1 MFVQLNCV
9 VVDTDPSNRV
19 EMGNFLS
26 NHGVNVMAQCPGVDQ
41 VATELGREDGP
52 QMAVVNLD
60 PNPYA
65 SLKKVGQLV
74 RQFPSVSFF
83 VMSQTVDPQ
92 LLMDAMHAGV
102 KEFVPLPIVEEKF
115 AAGIERIAQMHG
127 MGKHAK
133 IIHLIPTVGGCGSTT
148 VACNIAAALAR
159 AGRTVLLDMDLIR
172 GSVASSFDLRPRY
185 TITDLMD
192 ANVKLDKQL
201 LDNALSID
209 PTSGLAILARPEV
222 PEDALRVNQPVFA
235 RLLSVL
241 GRMFDYVVID
251 SLMSISPLYATAID
265 AADENIFVM
274 QLNVPSAKNT
284 ERFIGALRRM
294 GVDGNKMRVVVN
306 RFVKKGWDIAPDEVE
321 RSLGLKISWLIP
333 NDFKN
338 AIAAI
343 NFGQPVVLRAPRAE
357 MSESLR
363 GLAETIT
370 GRAAMAA

>member
-26 NHGVNVMAQCPGVDQ
+26 NHGVNVVAQCPGVDQ
-41 VATELGREDGP
+41 VATALGREDGP

-60 PNPYA
+60 PNPHA

-83 VMSQTVDPQ
+83 VLSQTVDPQ

-148 VACNIAAALAR
+148 VACNVAAALAR

-222 PEDALRVNQPVFA
+222 PEDTLRVNQPAFA
-235 RLLSVL
+235 RLLGIL

-343 NFGQPVVLRAPRAE
+343 NFGQPVVLRTPRAD

>member
-9 VVDTDPSNRV
+9 VVDADPSNRV
-19 EMGNFLS
+19 EMGTFLS
-26 NHGVNVMAQCPGVDQ
+26 NHGVNVVAQCPGVDQ

-60 PNPYA
+60 PNPHA

-133 IIHLIPTVGGCGSTT
+133 IIHLIPTAGGCGSTT